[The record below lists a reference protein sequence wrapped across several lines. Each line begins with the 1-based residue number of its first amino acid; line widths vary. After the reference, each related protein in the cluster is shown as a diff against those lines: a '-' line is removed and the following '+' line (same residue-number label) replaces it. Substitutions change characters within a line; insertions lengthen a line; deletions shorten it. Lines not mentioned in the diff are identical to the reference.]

1 MYREFALRSRD
12 GLNLQGR
19 DWQPEGEARTAI
31 CFIHGLGDH
40 CGRYSRLAD
49 HLNRSGH
56 AFLAIDLRG
65 HGRSEG
71 RRGLI
76 PEYEYLMD
84 DISLL
89 LSEAQGRY
97 PKRPILLY
105 GHSMG
110 GNLVINHA
118 IRRRPAISGVIASAP
133 LLRMAFEPPFWKKII
148 GQIMRIL
155 WPAMSVSN
163 GLSSK
168 DLSHDPEVV
177 HAYDEDPLVHD
188 RVTVRF
194 LDVREAGLWALAN
207 ASEFPVPL
215 LLMHGSADRITDFRA
230 SGEFAA
236 TAGGGCTL
244 EIWDGLYHEIHN
256 EPEKQK
262 VFSRITEWLEG
273 IVNTE
278 TQ

>member
-1 MYREFALRSRD
+1 MYREFELRSRD
-12 GLNLQGR
+12 GLKLKGR
-19 DWQPEGEARTAI
+19 EWEPEEEAQSAI
-31 CFIHGLGDH
+31 CCIHGLGEH
-40 CGRYSRLAD
+40 GGRYSRLAD
-49 HLNRSGH
+49 YLNRSGH
-56 AFLAIDLRG
+56 AFLTVDLPG

-76 PEYEYLMD
+76 PEYDYLMD

-89 LSEAQGRY
+89 LSEAQRRY

-118 IRRRPAISGVIASAP
+118 IRRRPAISGVIASSP
-133 LLRMAFEPPFWKKII
+133 LLRMAFETPLWKKVV
-148 GQIMRIL
+148 GQVSRTL
-155 WPAMSVSN
+155 WPALSLSN
-163 GLSSK
+163 SLHSE

-177 HAYDEDPLVHD
+177 RAYDDDPLVHD

-194 LDVREAGLWALAN
+194 LDVREAGSWALAN
-207 ASEFPVPL
+207 APEFPLPL

-230 SGEFAA
+230 SEEFAA

-256 EPEKQK
+256 EPEKER

-278 TQ
+278 TP

>member
-1 MYREFALRSRD
+1 MYHEFELRSTD
-12 GLNLQGR
+12 GLTLKGR
-19 DWQPEGEARTAI
+19 DWRPEGEVRSAI

-40 CGRYSRLAD
+40 SGRYSHLAG

-56 AFLAIDLRG
+56 AFLAVDLRG

-71 RRGLI
+71 KRGLI
-76 PEYEYLMD
+76 PKFDYLMD

-89 LSEAQGRY
+89 LSEAQRRY
-97 PKRPILLY
+97 PKHPILIY

-118 IRRRPAISGVIASAP
+118 IRRRPPIAGVIASAP
-133 LLRMAFEPPFWKKII
+133 LLRMAFEPPLWKKIL
-148 GQIMRIL
+148 GQITRIL

-163 GLSSK
+163 SLSSK

-177 HAYDEDPLVHD
+177 RAYDDDPLVHD
-188 RVTVRF
+188 RVSVRF
-194 LDVREAGLWALAN
+194 LDIREAGSWALKN
-207 ASEFPVPL
+207 AVEFPVPL
-215 LLMHGSADRITDFRA
+215 LLMHGSADRITDFSA
-230 SGEFAA
+230 SEKFAA
-236 TAGGGCTL
+236 SAGDGCTL

-256 EPEKQK
+256 EPENEK

-273 IVNTE
+273 IVTTE
-278 TQ
+278 TL